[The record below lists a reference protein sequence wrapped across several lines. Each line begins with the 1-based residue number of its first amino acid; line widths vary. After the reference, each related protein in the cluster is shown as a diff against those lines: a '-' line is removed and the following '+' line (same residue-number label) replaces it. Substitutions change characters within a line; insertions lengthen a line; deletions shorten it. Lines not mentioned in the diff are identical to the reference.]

1 MRIAI
6 IALGSQGD
14 VQPYVALGKG
24 LKAAGHFVRLLSHEN
39 FAGLVNSH
47 GLEFCPMYGN
57 VREIVES
64 PEMRKLLEKGNIL
77 AINSY
82 TTKETQRAAINWA
95 QTGLMACQDI
105 DLLLAGVGGLYLGL
119 ALAEK
124 LGLPLLHAYVFPFT
138 PTKTFPGVLFPQSL
152 ARFGSIVNWL
162 SHHLVRQILWQGSRK
177 GDTLARKQVLN
188 LPAAPFF
195 GTHEST
201 RYPTLYGFSPSVIPQ
216 PPDWQNAHVTGYWF
230 LDAPYNWTP
239 PSSLI
244 EFLHGGKPP
253 VYIGFG
259 SMGMRNPEETADL
272 ILQALEQTK
281 QRAIMLSGW
290 GGLRKENLPD
300 NVYLIDSVPHSWL
313 FPQVAAVVH
322 HGGAGTTAAGLRAG
336 VPTVIIPFF
345 GDQEFWGQRVAALGV
360 GTEPIPHKQLTPEK
374 LAQAIQK
381 AITDQTM
388 RQRAHTLGQQIRSED
403 GIANA
408 VAVVEEVEKSLF
420 S

>member
-124 LGLPLLHAYVFPFT
+124 LSLPLLRLSLHPNQNISRCSLSPVPSQIWRCCELAIPSCGET
-138 PTKTFPGVLFPQSL
+138 NSL
-152 ARFGSIVNWL
+152 ARFSQ
-162 SHHLVRQILWQGSRK
+162 R
-177 GDTLARKQVLN
+177 
-188 LPAAPFF
+188 
-195 GTHEST
+195 
-201 RYPTLYGFSPSVIPQ
+201 
-216 PPDWQNAHVTGYWF
+216 GYIS
-230 LDAPYNWTP
+230 A
-239 PSSLI
+239 
-244 EFLHGGKPP
+244 
-253 VYIGFG
+253 
-259 SMGMRNPEETADL
+259 
-272 ILQALEQTK
+272 Q
-281 QRAIMLSGW
+281 
-290 GGLRKENLPD
+290 
-300 NVYLIDSVPHSWL
+300 
-313 FPQVAAVVH
+313 
-322 HGGAGTTAAGLRAG
+322 AGT
-336 VPTVIIPFF
+336 
-345 GDQEFWGQRVAALGV
+345 
-360 GTEPIPHKQLTPEK
+360 
-374 LAQAIQK
+374 
-381 AITDQTM
+381 
-388 RQRAHTLGQQIRSED
+388 
-403 GIANA
+403 
-408 VAVVEEVEKSLF
+408 
-420 S
+420 